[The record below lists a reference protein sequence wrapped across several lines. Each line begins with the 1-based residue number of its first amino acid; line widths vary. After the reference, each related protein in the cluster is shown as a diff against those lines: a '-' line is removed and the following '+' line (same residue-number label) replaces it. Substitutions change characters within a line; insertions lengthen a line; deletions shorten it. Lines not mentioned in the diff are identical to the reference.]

1 MVVSDRM
8 SDRQPELEENG
19 TLVNYNKGM
28 RCLPYLIAVVLTLVV
43 GDLRADEQY
52 LNKIKPLLK
61 TRCYACHGGLK
72 QESDL
77 RLDTAQAIRNSGL
90 VASGVLLERISAT
103 DPERRMPPEGE
114 SLTAEEISLLG
125 DWINRGALGPDEER
139 PEEDPSKHWSFSAIV
154 RPAIP
159 SSYYENPIDAFLD
172 AKRRAMGLK
181 QVAEADRHTL
191 IRRIYIDLIGMPP
204 TLSELESLQTGDK
217 FRPAELIK
225 KLLEDPRHGERW
237 GRHWMDVWRYSDWW
251 GLGAQLRNSQKHI
264 WHWRDWTVES
274 LNDDVGYDEM
284 IRQMLA
290 ADELYPNDLQKLR
303 GGGFLA
309 RNWFLFNRNQWM
321 DETVEHVGQAF
332 LGLTFNCAKCHDH
345 KYDPIA
351 QRDYYQMR
359 AFFEPYHVR
368 MDMVPG
374 QIDLVKDGIPRPFD
388 ADIDAPTYLFTRGN
402 DKHPELDE
410 ALSPGIPSVFQ
421 LRLPPIEP
429 VELPIDAWQPG
440 LRSDVIDSY
449 VNEMQTQVASRT
461 KALAEAKTA
470 LVNAQKRLKEYQ
482 SNPNPGIPKGDLV
495 FAEDFTTLDREKWE
509 VFGGDWELR
518 DEGLFQLMDG
528 AQRSVLR
535 LKKTIP
541 RDFEATLEFV
551 TTGGS
556 KWRSVGI
563 EFDGVSLDP
572 SIDLGKGENAQ
583 NIYISGYQ
591 PAPKIQ
597 GSYNIGSGFQY
608 PPQGAR
614 PIKFE
619 INRQYEFRIQVRDT
633 LVNAFLDGELV
644 VAWRTPVARRDG
656 SIQLST
662 FDVLPSF
669 KSFEVRELPESVKLV
684 EASDAGEQQPA
695 VMRDPEKAAIEAEF
709 ARELA
714 EIELDIARVKLN
726 HLQVSAK
733 WYDEFRNRGDQ
744 ASQEARRAAVL
755 SERRLKLSEAERD
768 LAVAKSALKKGG
780 APLSELEKAVKEKAE
795 ALGRIQQKMEQPIEE
810 DASVE
815 LLTGAKWTPTR
826 FASSGSDDAEMEFL
840 PTSSGR
846 RTALA
851 SWITSPKNP
860 LTARV
865 AVNHVW
871 LRHMGR
877 PLVETVFDFGRN
889 GEPPAHQEL
898 LDWLAAEFIDS
909 GWRFKHLHELIMSS
923 DAYKMKS
930 VVANAKQQLAV
941 DPENRLWWRRE
952 TVRLESQAVRDSV
965 LRLANQLDLTRGGK
979 PVEPAQQVESK
990 RRSLYFF
997 HSNNSRNLFLTMFD
1011 EALVTDCYK
1020 REESIVPQQAL
1031 AMANS
1036 RVVLDH
1042 CAPIVE
1048 ILSKDGVD
1056 ERQFISRAFVYIL
1069 GRTANPQEVDAC
1081 LAAMKRWDDIPSTAE
1096 GLPRESLVWVLLNH
1110 NDFVTLR

>member
-1 MVVSDRM
+1 M
-8 SDRQPELEENG
+8 SDKNPELEENG
-19 TLVNYNKGM
+19 TLVTYNKDM
-28 RCLPYLIAVVLTLVV
+28 RCLPYLIAVVLTLVA

-52 LNKIKPLLK
+52 LKEIKPLLK
-61 TRCYACHGGLK
+61 TRCYACHGSLK
-72 QESDL
+72 QESGL

-90 VASGVLLERISAT
+90 VSSGVFLERISAT

-114 SLTAEEISLLG
+114 FLTAEEIALLG
-125 DWINRGALGPDEER
+125 DWINRGALGPAEER

-159 SSYYENPIDAFLD
+159 SSQYENPIDAFLD
-172 AKRRAMGLK
+172 AKRRAMGIK

-204 TLSELESLQTGDK
+204 TLSELESLQTGTK
-217 FRPAELIK
+217 FSPTELIK
-225 KLLEDPRHGERW
+225 KLLEDSRHGERW

-264 WHWRDWTVES
+264 WHWRDWIVES
-274 LNDDVGYDEM
+274 LNDDLGYDEM

-321 DETVEHVGQAF
+321 DETVEHVGKAF

-374 QIDLVKDGIPRPFD
+374 ETDLVKDGIPRPFD
-388 ADIDAPTYLFTRGN
+388 ADLDVPTYLFLRGN

-410 ALSPGIPSVFQ
+410 ALSPGVPSVFQ
-421 LRLPPIEP
+421 LPLPPIEP

-449 VNEMQTQVASRT
+449 LNEMQTQVTSRT
-461 KALAEAKTA
+461 EVLAEAKIA
-470 LVNAQKRLKEYQ
+470 FANAQQRLKEYRA
-482 SNPNPGIPKGDLV
+482 NPDPGEFKGDMI
-495 FAEDFTTLDREKWE
+495 FADDFTTLDREKWE
-509 VFGGDWELR
+509 VFGGNWELR
-518 DEGLFQLMDG
+518 DEGLFQLIDG

-535 LKKTIP
+535 LKKKMP
-541 RDFEATLEFV
+541 RDFEATLQFV

-563 EFDGVSLDP
+563 EFDGVSIDP
-572 SIDLGKGENAQ
+572 SKDLAKGENAQ

-597 GSYNIGSGFQY
+597 GSYNIGGGFQY

-644 VAWRTPVARRDG
+644 VAWRTPIARRDG
-656 SIQLST
+656 AIQLST
-662 FDVLPSF
+662 FDVLPIF

-684 EASDAGEQQPA
+684 EALASGEPQATAPI
-695 VMRDPEKAAIEAEF
+695 DPEKAAVDAET
-709 ARELA
+709 ALELA
-714 EIELDIARVKLN
+714 EIELDIAREKYR
-726 HLQVSAK
+726 HLQVSAE
-733 WYDEFRNRGDQ
+733 WYEEFRTRGDQ
-744 ASQEARRAAVL
+744 ASEEARQAAVL
-755 SERRLKLSEAERD
+755 GERRLKLMELERD
-768 LAVAKSALKKGG
+768 LFVAKSALKKGG
-780 APLSELEKAVKEKAE
+780 APLTELEKAVREKTQV
-795 ALGRIQQKMEQPIEE
+795 LNHTRQQMEKPIEKG
-810 DASVE
+810 ATVE

-826 FASSGSDDAEMEFL
+826 FASSGSDDTEMKFL

-846 RTALA
+846 RTSLA
-851 SWITSPKNP
+851 TWITNPRNP

-889 GEPPAHQEL
+889 GKPPAHQEL
-898 LDWLAAEFIDS
+898 LDWLAAEFIAS

-930 VVANAKQQLAV
+930 VGAGSDQQLAV

-965 LRLANQLDLTRGGK
+965 LRLGNQLDLTRGGK
-979 PVEPAQQVESK
+979 PVEPSQQVDSK

-1011 EALVTDCYK
+1011 EALVTDCYR

-1036 RVVLDH
+1036 SLVLQN
-1042 CAPIVE
+1042 CAPIVASLNVVGLDDRGFVE
-1048 ILSKDGVD
+1048 K
-1056 ERQFISRAFVYIL
+1056 AFVYLL
-1069 GRTANPQEVDAC
+1069 GRQPNSKELDAC
-1081 LAAMKRWDDIPSTAE
+1081 LTALEKWRDIPSASE
-1096 GLPRESLVWVLLNH
+1096 GLAQESLIWVLLNH